1 RGEGASLG
9 CWAIEE
15 SLAGLVQ
22 HIEASAKT
30 MGITDLINPTGEE
43 KPVYERIR
51 EMTGGGG
58 VDYSFEC
65 TGNLNVLRDAFLSV
79 HEGWGLTVLLGIHS
93 SPKLLPIHPMELF
106 DGRRIEGSIFGGFKG
121 KSQLP
126 NLATEC
132 MQGVMIISTC
142 SVFKL
147 KLC

>member
-1 RGEGASLG
+1 
-9 CWAIEE
+9 
-15 SLAGLVQ
+15 
-22 HIEASAKT
+22 
-30 MGITDLINPTGEE
+30 
-43 KPVYERIR
+43 
-51 EMTGGGG
+51 MTGGGG

-79 HEGWGLTVLLGIHS
+79 HEGWGLTVLLGIQS

-132 MQGVMIISTC
+132 MQGAI
-142 SVFKL
+142 KL
-147 KLC
+147 DKFITHELPFEEINKAFDLLIDGKSLRCLLHL